1 MNCNKCSH
9 RSHKKRKLSG
19 QQDFCCKNFPD
30 KARKSRQFSNPQQ
43 MRIKGGFARF
53 WIIQLHFLDDLDTF
67 QIVQKLSRLSGNFP
81 DYTDIVLDHPNSLQI
96 IRTHFQII
104 RTPLGS
110 SGNFPDHPG
119 TFLDHPDAFQI
130 IWNGN
135 FPDHPH
141 SFQIIR
147 THFLD

>member
-1 MNCNKCSH
+1 
-9 RSHKKRKLSG
+9 
-19 QQDFCCKNFPD
+19 
-30 KARKSRQFSNPQQ
+30 
-43 MRIKGGFARF
+43 MRIRGGFARF

-67 QIVQKLSRLSGNFP
+67 QIVQKLSRQQDFCPENIQDKARKSRQFSNSRQMRIKGGFARFWIIKLHFLDDLDTFQIVRKLSRSPGNFP
-81 DYTDIVLDHPNSLQI
+81 DHTDIVLDHPNSLQI

-130 IWNGN
+130 IW
-135 FPDHPH
+135 
-141 SFQIIR
+141 
-147 THFLD
+147 THF